1 VSLLASPIVK
11 TDRPSYRP
19 YRARVS
25 KLTRLTPHFTRIA
38 FECPDFHVFGTDRLD
53 QRIKILFPLAD
64 GSLASLGCDDEASI
78 DAGDWYMQWRALPE
92 DERCPFRT
100 YTVRSIDPAARL
112 LEVDFVA
119 HGDGGPAAR
128 WLLGAQV
135 GDEVLVVGPDARS
148 IHSAQG
154 IDWRPGTASDLLL
167 VGDETAAPAICAILE
182 SLPADRRVHAF
193 IEVPHADDR
202 FELDVP
208 SHFEITWLDRSAD
221 WLDRSADAD
230 ADIPSGAAGRH
241 GSRLVPAIERWVSAN
256 PSTVRA
262 AAAGRAQ
269 PLAEV
274 DVDVEILWESPEP
287 ASSGFYAW
295 IAGESAT
302 VKTIRRLLVT
312 HNGIDRGRVAFM
324 GYWRLG
330 QSEKQA

>member
-1 VSLLASPIVK
+1 VSLLATPIVK

-19 YRARVS
+19 YWARVS

-38 FECPDFHVFGTDRLD
+38 FECADFHMFGTDGLD

-64 GSLASLGCDDEASI
+64 GSLASLGCDDETSI
-78 DAGDWYMQWRALPE
+78 DAGDWYMQWRALPD

-100 YTVRSIDPAARL
+100 YTVRSVDPAARL
-112 LEVDFVA
+112 LEVDFVT

-148 IHSAQG
+148 IHSSAG
-154 IDWRPGTASDLLL
+154 IDWRPGTARDLLL
-167 VGDETAAPAICAILE
+167 VGDETAAPAISSILE

-202 FELDVP
+202 LDLAVP
-208 SHFEITWLDRSAD
+208 PHFEITWLDRSGSD
-221 WLDRSADAD
+221 K
-230 ADIPSGAAGRH
+230 GGHH
-241 GSRLVPAIERWVSAN
+241 GCELVPAIERWVSEH
-256 PSTVRA
+256 PSTVEA

-269 PLAEV
+269 ELDEV
-274 DVDVEILWESPEP
+274 DIDVDILWESPERAP
-287 ASSGFYAW
+287 SGFYAW

-312 HNGIDRGRVAFM
+312 QNGVDRGRVAFM